1 MTTTSVDIPE
11 GLREEIDREVEEG
24 NYTSQSEVIRD
35 AIRRLIQER
44 NTVDED
50 LSEKVAKEIQ
60 EARDQN
66 PEDVR
71 ELISKDSS

>member
-50 LSEKVAKEIQ
+50 LSEKVVKEIQ
-60 EARDQN
+60 EAREQD

-71 ELISKDSS
+71 ELIGKDSS

>member
-50 LSEKVAKEIQ
+50 LSEKVVKEIQ
-60 EARDQN
+60 EAREQD

-71 ELISKDSS
+71 ELNGKDSS